1 MVTTVGSTI
10 IIENDKA
17 TLDDKNIFEA
27 HLSTLVSSGVREIHI
42 DLGHTGYIPSELIGL
57 LMWKK
62 KDLSDKGITLQIIKI
77 SASLKSLFDEVLIT
91 NYFNLSITEIIDY

>member
-17 TLDDKNIFEA
+17 TLDDKNSFEA
-27 HLSTLVSSGVREIHI
+27 HLSILVLSGVREISM
-42 DLGHTGYIPSELIGL
+42 DLGHTGYLPSELVGL

-62 KDLSDKGITLQIIKI
+62 KDLSNNGIILKI
-77 SASLKSLFDEVLIT
+77 SRISSTLKSLFENMMISD
-91 NYFNLSITEIIDY
+91 YFDLSESEIIDY